1 MLAALILGLR
11 VKLRRTQYEQMFS
24 ASPLRTDI
32 PQCSRHVRF
41 VPTAEVA
48 VAASSIKSL
57 MPRDGTARHS
67 GSPALRRPSMYSRG
81 Q

>member
-32 PQCSRHVRF
+32 PACPFRANGGSGPITQ
-41 VPTAEVA
+41 ALYKL
-48 VAASSIKSL
+48 ASQQIQ
-57 MPRDGTARHS
+57 DH
-67 GSPALRRPSMYSRG
+67 
-81 Q
+81 